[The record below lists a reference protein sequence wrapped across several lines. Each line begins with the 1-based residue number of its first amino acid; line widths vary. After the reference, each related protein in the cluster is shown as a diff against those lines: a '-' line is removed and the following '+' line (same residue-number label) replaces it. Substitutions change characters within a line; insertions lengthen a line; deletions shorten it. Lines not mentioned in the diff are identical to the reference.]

1 MPPLIKKP
9 KPFFLLL
16 ALTSFPLVSAEIQE
30 GSISLPFSWSVSD
43 RALMT
48 SAQDPGDPEAPA
60 KNILSHQATLGASY
74 SSWSTQVAFTNRLS
88 QDQDPQIDRPFVL
101 DKKSLVGEGENW
113 EVRLGDS
120 YQEFG
125 RGIALALFNNP
136 VFGVDNSL
144 EGASAK
150 IRWENGEVLGFGG
163 RVNAL
168 EAPVAINPLDSLTV
182 GRQVLIGGGALSAL
196 WGKSK
201 ISSHYHLTTSQPDG
215 QPVNRKYQT
224 LGLQIESRDLLPGV
238 DAYFESN
245 VMDWE
250 AARYKQELQ
259 AKPRAYA
266 SFASLSYSDI
276 NLKTKIEA
284 KDYRDFF
291 YDFQRPPT
299 LEEDIVLATNN
310 SDVSAVR
317 VQTEGRLGEERQV
330 SLGSSFLTGQDRELK
345 TAIYHPLVFSKI
357 KLQKGLDV
365 ELRGGYR
372 WMPEKND
379 LAHASLKTKMKT
391 YKGQY
396 LELELRK
403 QNLRQA
409 ISSPIPIL
417 EERNAALTTYTFSEK
432 FNLGVGY
439 EYMPTNLPEL
449 GNHFLN
455 ASATYQTGLLTARA
469 FVGQTS
475 GGTQC
480 SSGVC
485 RQVPPYTGAYLETSL
500 SF

>member
-1 MPPLIKKP
+1 MILKHKHIG
-9 KPFFLLL
+9 LLL
-16 ALTSFPLVSAEIQE
+16 ALTSVPLISAEIQE
-30 GSISLPFSWSVSD
+30 GSLSWPFSWSISD

-48 SAQDPGDPEAPA
+48 SAQDPGDPELPA
-60 KNILSHQATLGASY
+60 KNVLSHQATLGAS
-74 SSWSTQVAFTNRLS
+74 SSLFSTQVSFTNRLS
-88 QDQDPQIDRPFVL
+88 QDQDPEIDRPFIL

-113 EVRLGDS
+113 EIRLGDS

-136 VFGVDNSL
+136 AFGVDNTL

-150 IRWENGEVLGFGG
+150 FRWESGEILGFAG

-168 EAPVAINPLDSLTV
+168 EAPVAINPLDSVTV
-182 GRQVLIGGGALSAL
+182 GREVLVGGGAITGQ
-196 WGKSK
+196 WGNTKVAT
-201 ISSHYHLTTSQPDG
+201 HYHLTTSQPDG
-215 QPVNRKYQT
+215 QAVNRKYQT

-238 DAYFESN
+238 DAYAESN
-245 VMDWE
+245 IMDWE
-250 AARYKQELQ
+250 AARYKQGLE

-266 SFASLSYSDI
+266 SFASLSYSDL
-276 NLKTKIEA
+276 NLKTKLEV
-284 KDYRDFF
+284 KDYREFF

-317 VQTEGRLGEERQV
+317 LQTEGRLGADRQIAV
-330 SLGSSFLTGQDRELK
+330 GSSFLTGHDRELK
-345 TAIYHPLVFSKI
+345 TPLYHPLVFSKV
-357 KLQKGLDV
+357 KLQKGWDI

-372 WMPEKND
+372 WMPDKNN

-396 LELELRK
+396 LEIELRRQDLK
-403 QNLRQA
+403 QA

-455 ASATYQTGLLTARA
+455 ASATYQTGMMTARA
-469 FVGQTS
+469 FIGQTS

-500 SF
+500 AF

>member
-1 MPPLIKKP
+1 MNLKP
-9 KPFFLLL
+9 KLFGVLF
-16 ALTSFPLVSAEIQE
+16 ALISFPLLSAEIQE
-30 GSISLPFSWSVSD
+30 GSLSLPFSWSISD

-48 SAQDPGDPEAPA
+48 SAQDPGDPELPA
-60 KNILSHQATLGASY
+60 QNVLSHQATLGASY
-74 SSWSTQVAFTNRLS
+74 SVFSTQVAFTNRLS
-88 QDQDPQIDRPFVL
+88 QDQDPLIDRPFIL

-113 EVRLGDS
+113 ELRLGDS

-136 VFGVDNSL
+136 AFGVDNTL

-150 IRWENGEVLGFGG
+150 FRWESGEVLGFAG

-182 GRQVLIGGGALSAL
+182 GREVLLGGGAITGQ
-196 WGKSK
+196 WGKTK
-201 ISSHYHLTTSQPDG
+201 VATHYHITTSQPEG
-215 QPVNRKYQT
+215 QPINRKYQT

-238 DAYFESN
+238 DAYAESN

-250 AARYKQELQ
+250 SARYKQELE

-266 SFASLSYSDI
+266 SFASLSYSDL
-276 NLKTKIEA
+276 NLKTKLEV
-284 KDYRDFF
+284 KDYREFF

-317 VQTEGRLGEERQV
+317 LQAEGRLGANRQV
-330 SLGSSFLTGQDRELK
+330 SVGTSFLTGNDRELE
-345 TAIYHPLVFSKI
+345 TSIYHPLVFSKL
-357 KLQKGLDV
+357 KLQKGWDL

-372 WMPEKND
+372 WMPEKNN
-379 LAHASLKTKMKT
+379 LAHASLKTKIKT

-396 LELELRK
+396 LEVELRK
-403 QNLRQA
+403 QNLNQA
-409 ISSPIPIL
+409 ISSPIPIR

-439 EYMPTNLPEL
+439 EHMPTNLPEL
-449 GNHFLN
+449 GNHFVN
-455 ASATYQTGLLTARA
+455 ASATYQTGLMTARA
-469 FVGQTS
+469 FIGQTS

-500 SF
+500 AF